1 MRILVA
7 DDHALIRIG
16 LIDALGQ
23 LCDLQLEFIEAEDA
37 DQVAGVLN
45 SGIHLDLILLDLF
58 MPGAEGFELL
68 SDLCA
73 RLDGVP
79 VVILSASESEADIRK
94 AIDCGASGYVPKST
108 PASLMLQ
115 ALRLILAGG
124 VYFPAELIRHPQDSA
139 GLPQTLPRTLPRTL
153 PESVATT
160 RDSAAAVANDEFI
173 DAEQRA
179 ADITL
184 TARQLEV
191 LALVAKGRSNKK
203 IARELGLSEFTVKAH
218 LAAILRAL
226 GVSNRIEA
234 SVVARSRGL
243 VP

>member
-37 DQVAGVLN
+37 DQVAGVLS

-139 GLPQTLPRTLPRTL
+139 GLPQTLPRTLP
-153 PESVATT
+153 ESVATT

>member
-37 DQVAGVLN
+37 DQVAGVLS

-139 GLPQTLPRTLPRTL
+139 GLPQPLPRTL

-160 RDSAAAVANDEFI
+160 RDSAAAVANDELI
-173 DAEQRA
+173 DTEQRA

>member
-7 DDHALIRIG
+7 DDHALVRIG
-16 LIDALGQ
+16 LIDTLGQ
-23 LCDLQLEFIEAEDA
+23 LCDVQLDFIEAEDA
-37 DQVAGVLN
+37 DQVFGVLS

-58 MPGAEGFELL
+58 MPGADGFELL

-73 RLDGVP
+73 RVDGVP
-79 VVILSASESEADIRK
+79 VVVLSASESGADIRK
-94 AIDCGASGYVPKST
+94 AIDCGASGFIPKST
-108 PASLMLQ
+108 PSSLMLQ

-124 VYFPAELIRHPQDSA
+124 VYFPAESIRHPQDSA
-139 GLPQTLPRTLPRTL
+139 EVPQPLPGR
-153 PESVATT
+153 AAGT
-160 RDSAAAVANDEFI
+160 RDSGVAAANETIA
-173 DAEQRA
+173 DADRRPA
-179 ADITL
+179 ATKL

-191 LALVAKGRSNKK
+191 LALVAKGRSNKM

-234 SVVARSRGL
+234 SVAARSRGL

>member
-37 DQVAGVLN
+37 DQVAGVLS

-139 GLPQTLPRTLPRTL
+139 GLPQTLPRTLP
-153 PESVATT
+153 ESVATT
-160 RDSAAAVANDEFI
+160 RDSAAAVANDELI